1 MALGAASTEDRRNSG
16 RRDGPRQDHPDHR
29 ISGRPQLQ
37 PQGQEKDGQVQ
48 ERSDVTHRL
57 SNNR

>member
-37 PQGQEKDGQVQ
+37 PQGQEKDGQV
-48 ERSDVTHRL
+48 
-57 SNNR
+57 